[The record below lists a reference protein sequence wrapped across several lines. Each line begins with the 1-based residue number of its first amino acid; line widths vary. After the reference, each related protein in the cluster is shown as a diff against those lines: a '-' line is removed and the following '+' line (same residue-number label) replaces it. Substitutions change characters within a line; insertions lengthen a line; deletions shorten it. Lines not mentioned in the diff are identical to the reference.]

1 MFLAAK
7 DVKQKEGG
15 SALCVVCHGERAVC
29 PSWLFCALCWAVATA
44 VVMFTEGTSRQ

>member
-7 DVKQKEGG
+7 DAEQKKVVSGEHT
-15 SALCVVCHGERAVC
+15 VCHGERAVC
-29 PSWLFCALCWAVATA
+29 PGWLFCAPCWAVATA